1 MNYNNLSNYYS
12 TIFSMKQHHG
22 YSITEIE
29 NLIPFERELYL
40 NMLISYLQELEA
52 RTQKENNE
60 RILNTFKTFKT

>member
-40 NMLISYLQELEA
+40 IMLISYLQELEA